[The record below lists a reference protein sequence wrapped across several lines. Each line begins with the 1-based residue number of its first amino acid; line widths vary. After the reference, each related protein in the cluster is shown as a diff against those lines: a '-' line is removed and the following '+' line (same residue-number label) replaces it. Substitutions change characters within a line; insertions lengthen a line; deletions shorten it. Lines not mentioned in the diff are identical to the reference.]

1 MIVCLYHEKD
11 GTFSRGLQASERKQY
26 LFIFYLDISNQ
37 SKELVVLTPH
47 VDGIGTTTSH
57 CGNHFYI
64 KSRSDEFYNS
74 ELVVCPLDNIAVTTV
89 LL

>member
-1 MIVCLYHEKD
+1 MTVCLYHEKD

-47 VDGIGTTTSH
+47 VDGIDTTTSH
-57 CGNHFYI
+57 CGTISTLRAEVMNF
-64 KSRSDEFYNS
+64 
-74 ELVVCPLDNIAVTTV
+74 TT
-89 LL
+89 LNWSCARWII